1 MRDVTIHQ
9 KQDGWTAV
17 KTRKKK
23 SDDKPPRQECHSL
36 STMSFQ
42 SNDCNLQSYA
52 HLVYITPSLLKRK
65 NLALQSKNPAQRR
78 WSSLLV
84 NQWRLDFHDQG
95 QNLQIYAISQK
106 VPTDQ
111 NTRNLIRE
119 RREHVSQVTAAC
131 GLSSTCGTTCGE
143 PQLNLELACSRWWR
157 CFYLAAIGCTGSLGN
172 SCFLWCIPS
181 LAFDQN
187 WLVDIVWQR
196 QYGRWLSW

>member
-1 MRDVTIHQ
+1 MRDVTVHQ
-9 KQDGWTAV
+9 KRDGWTAV

-42 SNDCNLQSYA
+42 SNDCDLQSYA
-52 HLVYITPSLLKRK
+52 HFVYITPSLLTRK
-65 NLALQSKNPAQRR
+65 NLALQPKFPAQRC

-95 QNLQIYAISQK
+95 QNLQMRAISQK

-119 RREHVSQVTAAC
+119 RREHVCQVTAAL
-131 GLSSTCGTTCGE
+131 GLSSTCGE

-157 CFYLAAIGCTGSLGN
+157 CFYLAA
-172 SCFLWCIPS
+172 
-181 LAFDQN
+181 
-187 WLVDIVWQR
+187 
-196 QYGRWLSW
+196 

>member
-1 MRDVTIHQ
+1 MRDVTVHQ
-9 KQDGWTAV
+9 KRDGWTAV

-42 SNDCNLQSYA
+42 SNDSNLQSYA

-95 QNLQIYAISQK
+95 QNRSKYTKLDQRETRACFPGDGRPWTEQHLWRAAAELGTCLLPVVALFLPGCYRLHS
-106 VPTDQ
+106 VP
-111 NTRNLIRE
+111 
-119 RREHVSQVTAAC
+119 
-131 GLSSTCGTTCGE
+131 
-143 PQLNLELACSRWWR
+143 
-157 CFYLAAIGCTGSLGN
+157 
-172 SCFLWCIPS
+172 
-181 LAFDQN
+181 
-187 WLVDIVWQR
+187 
-196 QYGRWLSW
+196 

>member
-52 HLVYITPSLLKRK
+52 HLVYITPSLLTRK

-95 QNLQIYAISQK
+95 QNLQMRAISQK
-106 VPTDQ
+106 VPTTKYTKLDQ
-111 NTRNLIRE
+111 RETRACFPGDGRLWTEQHLWHNLWR
-119 RREHVSQVTAAC
+119 AAA
-131 GLSSTCGTTCGE
+131 
-143 PQLNLELACSRWWR
+143 ELGACLLLVVALFLPCCYR
-157 CFYLAAIGCTGSLGN
+157 LHCTM
-172 SCFLWCIPS
+172 CI
-181 LAFDQN
+181 L
-187 WLVDIVWQR
+187 
-196 QYGRWLSW
+196 

>member
-1 MRDVTIHQ
+1 MCDVTVHQ
-9 KQDGWTAV
+9 KRDGWTAV

-36 STMSFQ
+36 SKMSFQ

-95 QNLQIYAISQK
+95 QKSQQIKIHETWS
-106 VPTDQ
+106 
-111 NTRNLIRE
+111 E
-119 RREHVSQVTAAC
+119 RDESMFPRWRPPVDWAA
-131 GLSSTCGTTCGE
+131 LVA
-143 PQLNLELACSRWWR
+143 QLVESRSWTWSL
-157 CFYLAAIGCTGSLGN
+157 LAAGGGAVSTL
-172 SCFLWCIPS
+172 L
-181 LAFDQN
+181 L
-187 WLVDIVWQR
+187 
-196 QYGRWLSW
+196 

>member
-1 MRDVTIHQ
+1 MRDVTVHQ
-9 KQDGWTAV
+9 KRDGWTAV

-95 QNLQIYAISQK
+95 QNLHMPFHKKSQQIKIHETCS
-106 VPTDQ
+106 
-111 NTRNLIRE
+111 E
-119 RREHVSQVTAAC
+119 RDESMFARWRPPLDWAA
-131 GLSSTCGTTCGE
+131 LV
-143 PQLNLELACSRWWR
+143 PQLVESRSWTWSLLA
-157 CFYLAAIGCTGSLGN
+157 LGGGAV
-172 SCFLWCIPS
+172 ST
-181 LAFDQN
+181 
-187 WLVDIVWQR
+187 WL
-196 QYGRWLSW
+196 L

>member
-1 MRDVTIHQ
+1 MRDVTVHQ
-9 KQDGWTAV
+9 KWDGWTAV

-23 SDDKPPRQECHSL
+23 SDHKPPRQECHSL
-36 STMSFQ
+36 STMLFQ
-42 SNDCNLQSYA
+42 SNDCNLQSHA

-95 QNLQIYAISQK
+95 QNLQMRAISQK

-119 RREHVSQVTAAC
+119 DESMFARWRPPLDWAALVESCSWTWSLLAPGGGAVSTW
-131 GLSSTCGTTCGE
+131 L
-143 PQLNLELACSRWWR
+143 LRLRWVPW
-157 CFYLAAIGCTGSLGN
+157 
-172 SCFLWCIPS
+172 
-181 LAFDQN
+181 
-187 WLVDIVWQR
+187 
-196 QYGRWLSW
+196 